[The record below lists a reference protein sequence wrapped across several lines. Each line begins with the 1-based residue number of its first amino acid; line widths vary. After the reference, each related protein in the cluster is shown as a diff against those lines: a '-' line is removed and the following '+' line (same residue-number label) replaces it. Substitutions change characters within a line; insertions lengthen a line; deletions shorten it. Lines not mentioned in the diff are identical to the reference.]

1 MLLKHACTF
10 LCLYCTCGC
19 FPFTIIRGCLCP
31 SCESHVSVPMQARLL
46 FMRGGLSL
54 VGGGYYFNV
63 RWSARPL
70 RMCEAHQRLPARL
83 PNDQVLSMSC
93 ATSKPL
99 VPFPFFPFLLSLQSV
114 TISPSFLFLLFSLR
128 AFFNITFLSA
138 FKRCAWMPTI
148 LLAARKKTR
157 VSGHHKFM
165 WNEALN
171 TSVFLI

>member
-1 MLLKHACTF
+1 MLHVRLLSIYHHTRVS
-10 LCLYCTCGC
+10 L
-19 FPFTIIRGCLCP
+19 P
-31 SCESHVSVPMQARLL
+31 SCESHVSVPMLARLL

-83 PNDQVLSMSC
+83 PNDQVLSVSC

-99 VPFPFFPFLLSLQSV
+99 VPFPFFSFPAIPSFCHYL
-114 TISPSFLFLLFSLR
+114 SPSFLFLLFSLP

-138 FKRCAWMPTI
+138 FKRCAWMPIT
-148 LLAARKKTR
+148 LLAARKTTW

-165 WNEALN
+165 
-171 TSVFLI
+171 

>member
-1 MLLKHACTF
+1 MLGLKRTCTVNHSLFAFSGVRNISVVAVLRYFLFFHAEMLLKHACTF

-114 TISPSFLFLLFSLR
+114 TISLPLFSSSC
-128 AFFNITFLSA
+128 FPSGLS
-138 FKRCAWMPTI
+138 
-148 LLAARKKTR
+148 
-157 VSGHHKFM
+157 
-165 WNEALN
+165 
-171 TSVFLI
+171 LI

>member
-1 MLLKHACTF
+1 MGLKRTCTVNHSLFAFSSVRNISVVAVLRYLVFFHAECTL

-99 VPFPFFPFLLSLQSV
+99 VPFPFFPFLLSLLSV
-114 TISPSFLFLLFSLR
+114 TISLPLCSSSCFSSG
-128 AFFNITFLSA
+128 LS
-138 FKRCAWMPTI
+138 
-148 LLAARKKTR
+148 
-157 VSGHHKFM
+157 
-165 WNEALN
+165 
-171 TSVFLI
+171 LI

>member
-1 MLLKHACTF
+1 MAVLRYIVFFHAEMLLKHACTF

-114 TISPSFLFLLFSLR
+114 TISLPLFSSSC
-128 AFFNITFLSA
+128 FPSGLSL
-138 FKRCAWMPTI
+138 I
-148 LLAARKKTR
+148 LLNF
-157 VSGHHKFM
+157 S
-165 WNEALN
+165 
-171 TSVFLI
+171 